1 MSWIFAGHKGHILLH
16 VFQLSLFEALVT
28 LPTKKEDITC
38 EWKIIIFYGRYIF
51 KWLVFHCHVGFP
63 WCNKCLCDTINTWC
77 YLPSNNQRQRAPGNS
92 IVSTTPQQN
101 THLGH
106 LSMICQRKLSS
117 VVELTCC
124 TILLILD
131 LYIQVQRCV
140 VVFIN
145 ISTGK
150 VGMKA
155 TQRRPAP
162 EPNLYLTKFGQLN
175 YFEWLHRSILK
186 HFSIYIYK

>member
-1 MSWIFAGHKGHILLH
+1 MLH
-16 VFQLSLFEALVT
+16 VFQLSIFEALVT
-28 LPTKKEDITC
+28 LPTKKENVTC
-38 EWKIIIFYGRYIF
+38 EWKIIILMVDTSSNGWFSIVM
-51 KWLVFHCHVGFP
+51 LVFRGAISVFAILPAFKQPKAARSWQQHCF
-63 WCNKCLCDTINTWC
+63 N
-77 YLPSNNQRQRAPGNS
+77 
-92 IVSTTPQQN
+92 TPQQN

-131 LYIQVQRCV
+131 VYIQVQRCV

-175 YFEWLHRSILK
+175 YFE
-186 HFSIYIYK
+186 